1 MKNIIITGAASGIG
15 KAAYEAIN
23 KGLYENIILL
33 DKDEINVG
41 CSKTKTYQADVSN
54 EDEIRA
60 IFKDLESKDI
70 LINYA
75 LNAAGVPGPNRPFSV
90 TRMSDFKKI
99 MDINFMGTMISMK
112 YELKMMEKVGNGRI
126 INLASVLAR
135 CGMTGSSSYAASKGA
150 IVSASKCLAIE
161 YAEKNIQ
168 INTLSPGAVDTNF
181 LNLLKERMG
190 GVESLNAIHPVKRV
204 ATARE
209 IAPYITFILE
219 SDTSFLTGVDIPI
232 DGGYSAQ

>member
-23 KGLYENIILL
+23 KDLYQTIILV
-33 DKDEINVG
+33 DKDQISVD
-41 CSKTKTYQADVSN
+41 CDKTKAYQVDVSS
-54 EDEIRA
+54 EDEMKA
-60 IFKDLESKDI
+60 VFKDLESKDI

-90 TRMSDFKKI
+90 TRISDFKKI

-150 IVSASKCLAIE
+150 IISASKCLAIE
-161 YAEKNIQ
+161 YAEKN
-168 INTLSPGAVDTNF
+168 LS
-181 LNLLKERMG
+181 L
-190 GVESLNAIHPVKRV
+190 IH
-204 ATARE
+204 
-209 IAPYITFILE
+209 I
-219 SDTSFLTGVDIPI
+219 
-232 DGGYSAQ
+232 